1 MEMLSESILNTK
13 YLFVEINFF
22 INFTIIS
29 LSNLI
34 IMSIKRGIVRNVKT
48 FCGKFS
54 IWIYR

>member
-13 YLFVEINFF
+13 YLFVKFNFF
-22 INFTIIS
+22 INFTIIK
-29 LSNLI
+29 SNLI